1 MENGTSGTFTS
12 VVGYTSPYTLDS
24 ILITSGITS
33 GTTYGFKYR
42 VENIYG
48 WSAFSQIAYIQ
59 ASTTPSAPGTPST
72 SS

>member
-33 GTTYGFKYR
+33 GATYGFKYR

-48 WSAFSQIAYIQ
+48 WSAFS
-59 ASTTPSAPGTPST
+59 
-72 SS
+72 